1 MGRQTPSFRRIFQQT
16 ILTLQK
22 KNGFYHKLKEPGH
35 QRAFIGLVRA
45 MSSEYAAM
53 WNSGIFCVEDIMNL
67 MMNIHVR
74 ACINEVEQ
82 HITQLERDLEPYLQE
97 ATIEQEAAT
106 MDPEYAPTYRFESI
120 IDTTLL
126 RYMDEDP

>member
-16 ILTLQK
+16 ILSLQK
-22 KNGFYHKLKEPGH
+22 KNGFYHTLKEPGH

-53 WNSGIFCVEDIMNL
+53 WNSGIICVEDIMNL

-74 ACINEVEQ
+74 ACINDLEW
-82 HITQLERDLEPYLQE
+82 HINQLERDLEPHLQD
-97 ATIEQEAAT
+97 APLEQEVAP
-106 MDPEYAPTYRFESI
+106 MDTEYAPSYRFKGIS
-120 IDTTLL
+120 DTTLL
-126 RYMDEDP
+126 RYMDEAP

>member
-16 ILTLQK
+16 ILNLQK
-22 KNGFYHKLKEPGH
+22 KNGFYHKLKESGH
-35 QRAFIGLVRA
+35 QRAFTGLVRA

-53 WNSGIFCVEDIMNL
+53 WNAGIICVEDIMNL

-74 ACINEVEQ
+74 ACINELEW
-82 HITQLERDLEPYLQE
+82 HINQLERDLEPYLQE
-97 ATIEQEAAT
+97 ATIEKEEAT
-106 MDPEYAPTYRFESI
+106 LDNEYAPTYRFEGI

-126 RYMDEDP
+126 RYMDDEP

>member
-1 MGRQTPSFRRIFQQT
+1 MGRQTPSFRRVFQQT
-16 ILTLQK
+16 ILGLQK

-35 QRAFIGLVRA
+35 QRAFVGLVKA

-53 WNSGIFCVEDIMNL
+53 WNSGIICVEDIMNL

-74 ACINEVEQ
+74 ACINDLEW
-82 HITQLERDLEPYLQE
+82 HINQLEQDLEPYLQE
-97 ATIEQEAAT
+97 APIEQEDAP
-106 MDPEYAPTYRFESI
+106 MDTEYAPTYYFKGI

>member
-16 ILTLQK
+16 ILNLQK

-35 QRAFIGLVRA
+35 QRAFVDLVRA

-53 WNSGIFCVEDIMNL
+53 WNSGIICVEDIMNL

-74 ACINEVEQ
+74 ACINELEW
-82 HITQLERDLEPYLQE
+82 HINQLERELEPYLQE
-97 ATIEQEAAT
+97 ATREQEAAPMNT
-106 MDPEYAPTYRFESI
+106 EYTPTYRFESI

-126 RYMDEDP
+126 RYIDEEP

>member
-1 MGRQTPSFRRIFQQT
+1 MGRQNPSFRRIFQQT
-16 ILTLQK
+16 ILGLQK

-53 WNSGIFCVEDIMNL
+53 WNAGIICVEDIMNL

-74 ACINEVEQ
+74 ACINDLEWQ
-82 HITQLERDLEPYLQE
+82 LTQLERDLKPYLQE
-97 ATIEQEAAT
+97 APLEQEEAT
-106 MDPEYAPTYRFESI
+106 IDTEYAPTYSFESI

-126 RYMDEDP
+126 RYIDDEP